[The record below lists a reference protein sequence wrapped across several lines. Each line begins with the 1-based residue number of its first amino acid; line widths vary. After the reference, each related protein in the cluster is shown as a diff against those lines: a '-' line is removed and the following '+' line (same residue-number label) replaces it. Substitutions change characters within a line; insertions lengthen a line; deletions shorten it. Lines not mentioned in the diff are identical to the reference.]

1 MSVTVDSETLATEQ
15 LGLHTVG
22 QVLSHVQRDNRL
34 VVSLLIDGLAPDL
47 DSVEGVRKSPLLGH
61 TVYIETV
68 EPRQMAMDVLYEVD
82 QQLVEADRLKSE
94 AVDLLQRNNPMK
106 AMQRLSGCFSIWQH
120 AQESV
125 RKTAQLLRVDLN
137 LLRVQDVSLGEFLTE
152 FSTQL
157 RQIKSALEMR
167 DFVTLS
173 DTLTYELTRATAR
186 WVAALNA
193 VRTVIA

>member
-1 MSVTVDSETLATEQ
+1 
-15 LGLHTVG
+15 
-22 QVLSHVQRDNRL
+22 
-34 VVSLLIDGLAPDL
+34 
-47 DSVEGVRKSPLLGH
+47 
-61 TVYIETV
+61 
-68 EPRQMAMDVLYEVD
+68 VD